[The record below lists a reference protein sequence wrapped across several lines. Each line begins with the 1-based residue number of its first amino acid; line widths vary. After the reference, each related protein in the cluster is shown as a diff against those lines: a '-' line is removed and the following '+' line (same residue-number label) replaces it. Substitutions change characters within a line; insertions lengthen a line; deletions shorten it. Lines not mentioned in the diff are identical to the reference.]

1 MTETRDNIVVTAEQI
16 IEQIKQ
22 LDTDEQRLVIY
33 FA

>member
-1 MTETRDNIVVTAEQI
+1 MTETRDNIVVTAKQI

-22 LDTDEQRLVIY
+22 LDADEQHLVIY